1 MKTQLNF
8 AFRLPIALLVLCCI
22 LGPVLAAAVAQAAP
36 GAGVQISRNSPVA
49 GLANGDRKFDA
60 PGYFNSR
67 PSATDY
73 QAHASSGSTKGP
85 SNPACLKTVHRR
97 LTAFAQQRPTVPTG
111 LVPAALLTASGAGSG
126 PHLLPAGAL
135 VQVARVARVRGLPE
149 AQVRALVARHVE
161 KPLLAF
167 FGPAKVNVWQL
178 NRALDSL
185 AVR

>member
-1 MKTQLNF
+1 MKTQLNS

-22 LGPVLAAAVAQAAP
+22 LCPAFVAAVAQAAP

-49 GLANGDRKFDA
+49 GFANGGQKFDA

-67 PSATDY
+67 PSAADY
-73 QAHASSGSTKGP
+73 QVDASSGSNKGS
-85 SNPACLKTVHRR
+85 SNPACLKTVHSR
-97 LTAFAQQRPTVPTG
+97 LTAFAQQRPTALTG
-111 LVPAALLTASGAGSG
+111 QVPAALLTTSGAGRG

-178 NRALDSL
+178 NLALDSL
-185 AVR
+185 AAR